1 MIIASYYDALKR
13 ISHILYIFSNQHSYI
28 NCKKMLVILLSNK
41 NREFEL
47 IKTTLNSL
55 KLIILIRLM
64 KNHLDVIFDFK
75 LIVFSPSLLN

>member
-1 MIIASYYDALKR
+1 
-13 ISHILYIFSNQHSYI
+13 
-28 NCKKMLVILLSNK
+28 MLVILLSNK